1 MKTLPTRIAL
11 AIILIAL
18 PILIVSCGTS
28 SFHSHQLTRL
38 DRPGYDRLLV
48 MMPAPDKRLVA
59 LVEHG
64 MASALAENGQKGIC
78 SIDQQQEHPENT
90 DTPIGDVATDAGAEA
105 VLFVLPLDYSAPP
118 ASANSRFFLPKSGT
132 SPGWRQVPISGKVSD
147 LAVASESTT
156 AGEDSTADAV
166 GVHVPDAFELWLY
179 DLDSGKRVW
188 SATSGVDWGKKDAP
202 DAVSQQLAAKT
213 VKELKKSRLI
223 P

>member
-1 MKTLPTRIAL
+1 MKAQPTRIAP
-11 AIILIAL
+11 AILLGALSLLIW
-18 PILIVSCGTS
+18 SCGTGS
-28 SFHSHQLTRL
+28 YHAHRLTRL

-48 MMPAPDKRLVA
+48 MMPVPDKRLAA

-78 SIDQQQEHPENT
+78 SYDQQQEHPENAE
-90 DTPIGDVATDAGAEA
+90 TPIGDVATDAGAEA

-118 ASANSRFFLPKSGT
+118 PSANSRFFLPKSGT
-132 SPGWRQVPISGKVSD
+132 SPGWRQVPISGKVAD
-147 LAVASESTT
+147 VAVASESTT
-156 AGEDSTADAV
+156 AGEDSTADV
-166 GVHVPDAFELWLY
+166 SSLHMPDAFELWLY

-188 SATSGVDWGKKDAP
+188 SATSGVDWGQKDAP
-202 DAVSQQLAAKT
+202 DVVTQQLAAKT